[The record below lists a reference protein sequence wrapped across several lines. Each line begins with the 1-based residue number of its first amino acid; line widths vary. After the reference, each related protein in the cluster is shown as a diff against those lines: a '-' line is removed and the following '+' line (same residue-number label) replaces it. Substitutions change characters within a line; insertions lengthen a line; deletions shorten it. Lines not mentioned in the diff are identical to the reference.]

1 MVGEKRSTRV
11 NSSMLADV
19 SLKGYNVNCCLARL
33 IRAWFNA
40 AKCQNRQGTL
50 QANNHNVN
58 NSGYKTLFK
67 KMFYEEEKAFSAFVR
82 AQGCTQCILL
92 SNTECEHSTP
102 FSYLSFEVIY
112 L

>member
-1 MVGEKRSTRV
+1 
-11 NSSMLADV
+11 
-19 SLKGYNVNCCLARL
+19 
-33 IRAWFNA
+33 
-40 AKCQNRQGTL
+40 
-50 QANNHNVN
+50 
-58 NSGYKTLFK
+58 
-67 KMFYEEEKAFSAFVR
+67 MFYEEEKAFSAFVR